1 MKKLLS
7 LVLALTL
14 ALALCVPCM
23 AVDAG
28 EARAVVGADLTQ
40 SQIESVYA
48 TFGLSRGDVAEIT
61 VTNAEERDYLEG
73 VVDESVIGTR
83 SISCVYIKVLDEG
96 KGLTVQSSNISWC
109 TNEMYQAAMLTAGI
123 TDAEVIVTAPFTVS
137 GTAALTGIYKAYE
150 DITGQKLETENKET
164 AAEELVITAELAD
177 ATDSATALSII
188 NELKLIL
195 DEVKNMTDD
204 ELREEIVKIAA
215 SYGYTLTDEEIA
227 KVISLCRSL
236 QGLSVSDLQERIA
249 GFQDT
254 VEKLSGAVEQVS
266 SFGAK
271 IAAFFN
277 SIAEFF
283 AKLFGNNE

>member
-7 LVLALTL
+7 LVLTLTL

-164 AAEELVITAELAD
+164 AAEELVVTAELAD

-227 KVISLCRSL
+227 KIISLCRSL

-283 AKLFGNNE
+283 AKLFGNE

>member
-1 MKKLLS
+1 MKKFISLIVS
-7 LVLALTL
+7 LVMLA
-14 ALALCVPCM
+14 ALAVPAL

-40 SQIESVYA
+40 TQIESVYS
-48 TFGLSRGDVAEIT
+48 TFGIARGDVAEIT

-73 VVDESVIGTR
+73 IVDESVIGTR
-83 SISCVYIKVLDEG
+83 SISCVYIKVLEAG
-96 KGLTVQSSNISWC
+96 KGLTVRSTNISWC

-123 TDAEVIVTAPFTVS
+123 TDAEVVVTAPFTVS

-150 DITGQKLETENKET
+150 DITGQKLAVENKET

-177 ATDSATALSII
+177 ATDSAAALSII

-195 DEVKNMTDD
+195 DEIANMTDD
-204 ELREEIVKIAA
+204 ELRAEIEKIAA

-227 KVISLCRSL
+227 KIISLCRSF
-236 QGLSVSDLQERIA
+236 QGLSVADLQERIS

-271 IAAFFN
+271 VAAFFN

-283 AKLFGNNE
+283 AKLFGNG

>member
-227 KVISLCRSL
+227 KIISLCRSL

-283 AKLFGNNE
+283 AKLFGNE

>member
-14 ALALCVPCM
+14 ALALCVPCL

-227 KVISLCRSL
+227 KIISLCRSL

-283 AKLFGNNE
+283 AKLFGNE

>member
-1 MKKLLS
+1 MKKLIS
-7 LVLALTL
+7 IVLMFTL
-14 ALALCVPCM
+14 AMALCVPCL
-23 AVDAG
+23 AVNAG

-40 SQIESVYA
+40 SQIESVYSA
-48 TFGLSRGDVAEIT
+48 FGVSRGDVEEIT

-83 SISCVYIKVLDEG
+83 SISCVYIKVLDAG

-123 TDAEVIVTAPFTVS
+123 TDAEVVVTAPFTVS

-227 KVISLCRSL
+227 KIISLCRSL
-236 QGLSVSDLQERIA
+236 QGLSVADLQERIS

-283 AKLFGNNE
+283 AKLFGNG

>member
-227 KVISLCRSL
+227 KIISLCRSL

-283 AKLFGNNE
+283 AKLFGNN

>member
-48 TFGLSRGDVAEIT
+48 TFGLTRGDVAEIT

-123 TDAEVIVTAPFTVS
+123 TDAEVVVTAPFTVS

-227 KVISLCRSL
+227 KIISLCRSL

>member
-1 MKKLLS
+1 MKKFISLVLS
-7 LVLALTL
+7 LVMLLALGAP
-14 ALALCVPCM
+14 AL

-40 SQIESVYA
+40 TQIETVYSA
-48 TFGLSRGDVAEIT
+48 FGIARGDVAEIT

-73 VVDESVIGTR
+73 IVDESVIGTR
-83 SISCVYIKVLDEG
+83 SISCVYIKVLESG
-96 KGLTVQSSNISWC
+96 KGLTVRSSNISWC

-123 TDAEVIVTAPFTVS
+123 TDAEVVVTAPFTVS

-177 ATDSATALSII
+177 ATDSAAALSII

-195 DEVKNMTDD
+195 DEIANMTD
-204 ELREEIVKIAA
+204 EEFRAEIEKIAA

-227 KVISLCRSL
+227 KIISLCRSF
-236 QGLSVSDLQERIA
+236 QGLSVADLQERIS

-254 VEKLSGAVEQVS
+254 VEKLGNAVEQVS

-271 IAAFFN
+271 VAAFFN

-283 AKLFGNNE
+283 AKLFGNG

>member
-1 MKKLLS
+1 MKKLIS
-7 LVLALTL
+7 IVLMFTL
-14 ALALCVPCM
+14 AMALCVPCL
-23 AVDAG
+23 AVNAG

-40 SQIESVYA
+40 SQIESVYSA
-48 TFGLSRGDVAEIT
+48 FGVSRGDVEEIT

-83 SISCVYIKVLDEG
+83 SISCVYIKVLDAG

-123 TDAEVIVTAPFTVS
+123 TDAEVVVTAPFTVS

-227 KVISLCRSL
+227 RIISLCRSL
-236 QGLSVSDLQERIA
+236 QGLSVADLQERIS

-283 AKLFGNNE
+283 AKLFGNG

>member
-123 TDAEVIVTAPFTVS
+123 TDAEVVVTAPFTVS

-227 KVISLCRSL
+227 KIISLCRSL